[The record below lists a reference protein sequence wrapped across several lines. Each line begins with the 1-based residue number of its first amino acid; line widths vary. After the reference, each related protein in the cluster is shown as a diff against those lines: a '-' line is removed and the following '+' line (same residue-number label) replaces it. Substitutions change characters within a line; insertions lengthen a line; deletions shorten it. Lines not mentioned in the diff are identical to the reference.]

1 MTLHRITEL
10 QQRYCVNVNAFMSQ
24 TRAMV
29 VKAEARPRQ
38 KLKRLSRG
46 IGSRPRHSQDW
57 DRQKTAL
64 GKAPASRTMSLQQVR
79 AVSCSQGHII
89 IVVARDI
96 QVKLMNAVDSVLG
109 GWAKLR
115 QLTWA
120 MLLLLGCYRPR
131 LPSLVTW
138 VLYYLSFSKCWS
150 VVLGVSPVIF

>member
-1 MTLHRITEL
+1 MHLCPRPEPWWSRWRQDRGKNL
-10 QQRYCVNVNAFMSQ
+10 RDW
-24 TRAMV
+24 
-29 VKAEARPRQ
+29 AEALVRDRGTAKTETGK
-38 KLKRLSRG
+38 KL
-46 IGSRPRHSQDW
+46 PW
-57 DRQKTAL
+57 

-96 QVKLMNAVDSVLG
+96 QVKLMNAVDSMLG

-120 MLLLLGCYRPR
+120 MLLLLGCYCPR

-150 VVLGVSPVIF
+150 VVLGVSTVWEVKST